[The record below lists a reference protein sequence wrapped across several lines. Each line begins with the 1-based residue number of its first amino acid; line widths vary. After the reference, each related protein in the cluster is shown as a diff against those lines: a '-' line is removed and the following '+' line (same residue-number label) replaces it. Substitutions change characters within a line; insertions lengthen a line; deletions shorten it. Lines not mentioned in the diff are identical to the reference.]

1 MNIHEYQGKELLKR
15 YGVTVLD
22 GHVAWT
28 PEEAEAAAAK
38 LPGPVYV
45 VKSQI
50 HAGGR
55 GAGRF
60 ADDPDGKGGVRLA
73 RSIDEVRAA
82 AEAML
87 GHTLVTKQTGP
98 AGRAVHRVYVEAG
111 SDIDRELYL
120 SLLVDRVSGRLTIVA
135 STEGGMDIEHVAEH
149 QPDKIQRVA
158 IDPAAGISGF

>member
-60 ADDPDGKGGVRLA
+60 ADDPNGKGGVRLA
-73 RSIDEVRAA
+73 
-82 AEAML
+82 
-87 GHTLVTKQTGP
+87 TL
-98 AGRAVHRVYVEAG
+98 
-111 SDIDRELYL
+111 
-120 SLLVDRVSGRLTIVA
+120 SGR
-135 STEGGMDIEHVAEH
+135 SEGGGGGDDRPHADH
-149 QPDKIQRVA
+149 QAD
-158 IDPAAGISGF
+158 G